1 MATLNRTSSSII
13 LTIKTRTATA
23 MRMTEYQCVTRKL
36 RRLSMLS
43 SDSRILRR
51 VASGPEG
58 ST

>member
-1 MATLNRTSSSII
+1 
-13 LTIKTRTATA
+13 

-43 SDSRILRR
+43 SDRRILRR